1 MSPSGGSKPGVGGSG
16 DGNGI
21 GRGNG
26 PGSGLSGEGSG
37 AAKTGVGRGS
47 DTDARGGTS
56 PYPGTGGAGSG
67 TSGRPPVPGVSV
79 HGGHTAIVNLPSF
92 GADGND
98 PSFPVRSPTG
108 AKGQGAFDI
117 IVEGSSKAGGAF
129 NYYGLLKGDKVYTKY
144 LPTASGTVV
153 MQFTDTASAQ
163 HPHGIELTAPQQL
176 RTDLPAGLIHQ
187 RLDIACVL
195 DRSGLLRNM
204 QVLKAEPGAP
214 AARVIAALS
223 HWKFT
228 PAFRGSEPVEVNA
241 IFGFNV
247 NTN

>member
-1 MSPSGGSKPGVGGSG
+1 VQ
-16 DGNGI
+16 
-21 GRGNG
+21 
-26 PGSGLSGEGSG
+26 
-37 AAKTGVGRGS
+37 
-47 DTDARGGTS
+47 
-56 PYPGTGGAGSG
+56 
-67 TSGRPPVPGVSV
+67 
-79 HGGHTAIVNLPSF
+79 GGHTAIVNIPSF

-98 PSFPVRSPTG
+98 PGFPERSPSAG
-108 AKGQGAFDI
+108 KGVGAFDI

-144 LPTASGTVV
+144 FPTASGTVV
-153 MQFTDTASAQ
+153 MQFTDTSSAARA
-163 HPHGIELTAPQQL
+163 HAIDLTPPEAL
-176 RTDLPAGLIHQ
+176 RTDLPAGLIHH